1 MRLGVV
7 LRSVVVMLAAPLVA
21 LPAGGAED
29 DAQPF
34 PPATQRAQR
43 VVRLSAEPAQAQPV
57 ATAPVRAAR
66 RTPPSDS
73 SRPSADRPSATP
85 KPDVPVSVSV
95 DCANDGC
102 VVQDG
107 LDVRVVVP

>member
-1 MRLGVV
+1 M
-7 LRSVVVMLAAPLVA
+7 LRSVAVMLAAPLVA

-29 DAQPF
+29 DAQPT
-34 PPATQRAQR
+34 PPATQSTQR
-43 VVRLSAEPAQAQPV
+43 VVAVTAEPAQAQPV
-57 ATAPVRAAR
+57 PTEPVMGRAAR
-66 RTPPSDS
+66 RPSPSDS
-73 SRPSADRPSATP
+73 SHPPSP

>member
-1 MRLGVV
+1 M
-7 LRSVVVMLAAPLVA
+7 LRSVAVMLAAPLVA

-29 DAQPF
+29 DAQPI
-34 PPATQRAQR
+34 PAATQRAER
-43 VVRLSAEPAQAQPV
+43 VVPVTAEPAQPA
-57 ATAPVRAAR
+57 ATELVSAAR
-66 RTPPSDS
+66 RPSPGES
-73 SRPSADRPSATP
+73 SRPSSSGSGRPPATTT
-85 KPDVPVSVSV
+85 PDVPVSVSV